1 MERGAGHRSLNK
13 FYLVTTDALTPDI
26 RRSLAFLLTL
36 EAGKTMTEF
45 IGSASALS
53 REGLAKAVGELRIAE
68 ALIWAVVATETGAC
82 GYLRDR
88 RPCILYE
95 RHVFWKLTSG
105 RFSDRDVSSSE
116 PGGYKQGPAEY
127 DRLLRAISLDESA
140 ALMSASWGL
149 GQILGENYAISG
161 FESIQAMV
169 TAMTLSEDAQLLAL
183 SEYLKSR
190 KLDRTLRSK
199 DWAAFAL
206 KYNGRGYLRTK
217 YDERLKTSYNKYSA
231 GNLPD
236 LDVRA
241 AQLYL
246 SYLGFYSGSIDG
258 VSGANTTMALR
269 KFQQSSGFEVTGKL
283 DNETS
288 AHLKQAV
295 TA

>member
-1 MERGAGHRSLNK
+1 MA
-13 FYLVTTDALTPDI
+13 
-26 RRSLAFLLTL
+26 
-36 EAGKTMTEF
+36 EF

-53 REGLAKAVGELRIAE
+53 REGLAQAAAELGVSEAVV
-68 ALIWAVVATETGAC
+68 WAVVATETDAC
-82 GYLRDR
+82 GYLPDR

-95 RHVFWKLTSG
+95 RHVFFKLTSG
-105 RFSDRDVSSSE
+105 RFRDPDVSSSE
-116 PGGYKQGPAEY
+116 PGGYKRGPAEY

-183 SEYLKSR
+183 CEYLKSR
-190 KLDRTLRSK
+190 KLDRTLRSE
-199 DWAAFAL
+199 DWAAFAV
-206 KYNGRGYLRTK
+206 KYNGPGYLRTK
-217 YDERLKTSYNKYSA
+217 YDERLKTNYNKYSA
-231 GNLPD
+231 SHLPD

-269 KFQQSSGFEVTGKL
+269 KFQQSSGFEVTGRL
-283 DNETS
+283 DSQAS
-288 AHLKQAV
+288 ARIKQAAAV
-295 TA
+295 